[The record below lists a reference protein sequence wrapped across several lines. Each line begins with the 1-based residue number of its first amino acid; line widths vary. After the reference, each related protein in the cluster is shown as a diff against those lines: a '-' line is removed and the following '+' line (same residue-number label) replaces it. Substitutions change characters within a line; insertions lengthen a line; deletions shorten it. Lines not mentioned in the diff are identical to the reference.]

1 MYLNAGIIPYFI
13 VMKAYGLKNNFLL
26 YILPSAVVAF
36 YVILIKTYIEG
47 IPAELEEAARMDGA
61 GYFTVFTKIIFPVCV
76 PVLATVAVFSAVN
89 QWNSWQDNFYL
100 VRDRNLKTLQ
110 LLLLEYLQSMDSTL
124 INDINTAA
132 ARANRTSALSMKA
145 CISVITMIP
154 IMLVYPFFQKFFVK
168 GILVGSVKG

>member
-1 MYLNAGIIPYFI
+1 M
-13 VMKAYGLKNNFLL
+13 
-26 YILPSAVVAF
+26 
-36 YVILIKTYIEG
+36 
-47 IPAELEEAARMDGA
+47 
-61 GYFTVFTKIIFPVCV
+61 
-76 PVLATVAVFSAVN
+76 LATVAVFSAVN